1 MQRRSAGRSGSKAKK
16 VVIVG
21 AGPGGLA
28 NAMLLAQAGFD
39 VEVLEKQARVGG

>member
-1 MQRRSAGRSGSKAKK
+1 MQRRRAERRGSRAKK

-39 VEVLEKQARVGG
+39 VEVLEKQAHVG